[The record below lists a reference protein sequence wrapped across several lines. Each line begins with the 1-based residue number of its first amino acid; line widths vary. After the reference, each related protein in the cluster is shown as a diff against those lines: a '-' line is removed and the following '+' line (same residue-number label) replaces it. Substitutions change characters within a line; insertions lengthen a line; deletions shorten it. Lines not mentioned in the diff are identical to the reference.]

1 MSKVAIQ
8 GNVSG
13 SGVLTVAAPNTN
25 SDYTLTLPAETGT
38 VLTSGT
44 AASSIPGN
52 GALTEV
58 DEWRLTTSSSFG
70 AGSTDITANF
80 ERVDTDGFSKIGTGM
95 SQSSG
100 IFTFPRTGVYQIT
113 AMVNMYAAAYRQYA
127 AVYINVTVNNST
139 YTTTTDNTYTLYA
152 PTSGNGFCVPWTSA
166 IFNVTDTTNC
176 KVKFTIVLPDTVTV
190 QGNTSDS
197 QTWFKFIRLGDA
209 Q

>member
-1 MSKVAIQ
+1 MSKITLAP
-8 GNVSG
+8 NASG
-13 SGVLTVAAPNTN
+13 TGTLTIAAPNTN
-25 SDYTLTLPAETGT
+25 SDYTLTLPTNTGT
-38 VLTSGT
+38 ILTTGT
-44 AASSIPGN
+44 AATSVPGS
-52 GALTEV
+52 GALLEV

-70 AGSTDITANF
+70 AGTTDITANF
-80 ERVDTDGFSKIGTGM
+80 ERVDTDGFAKIGTGM
-95 SQSSG
+95 TQSSG
-100 IFTFPRTGVYQIT
+100 IFTFPRTGVYLIT
-113 AMVNMYAAAYRQYA
+113 ALVNMYAAAYRQYA

-139 YTTTTDNTYTLYA
+139 YTATTDNTYTLYA

-176 KVKFTIVLPDTVTV
+176 KVKFSIVLPDTVTV